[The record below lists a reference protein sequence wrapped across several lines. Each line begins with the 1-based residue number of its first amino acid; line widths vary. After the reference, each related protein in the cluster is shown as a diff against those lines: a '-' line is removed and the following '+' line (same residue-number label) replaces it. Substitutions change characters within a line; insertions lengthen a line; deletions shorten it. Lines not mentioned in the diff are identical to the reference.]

1 MGIPKALCDLQLE
14 ILSPTICSNLDLG
27 TLKVL
32 YNFDLL
38 SVIVKN

>member
-1 MGIPKALCDLQLE
+1 MGIPKALYDLQLE

-32 YNFDLL
+32 YHFDLL